1 MAKIRDLALTDISQ
15 INKLLSFV
23 DAGAHSFFDGI
34 TLPYPLNILYKIFP
48 LRFKFLPESYVLSEQ
63 KKILAC
69 ISVKSCHGNHK
80 KWEISKLLM
89 SDNPYEAGLV
99 LIQYAVTK
107 FAAKGVH
114 TFMAALEENQN
125 ELIRLFIDGAG
136 FRHCSRQQL
145 WRCTDTSTKNFP
157 LESLSVR
164 PFKNTDAATVSEL
177 YNESILPHFRPSL
190 SKNKGEFCESFF
202 AGLMPSAQFRYVIEN
217 NNKQIISYLVLKTT
231 DNKNFVFDFVLSKG
245 YEESFETIL
254 HYALK
259 IAQKRTKNAVFYVAN
274 KYYTQTSGHVETVLK
289 HNGYEPANS
298 FVVLV
303 KDLFKTIE
311 VGNNSTKTVF
321 YTDINSNPAFKLQNF

>member
-1 MAKIRDLALTDISQ
+1 MAKIRDLALTDVIQ

-48 LRFKFLPESYVLSEQ
+48 LRLKFLPESYVLSEQ

-69 ISVKSCHGNHK
+69 ISVKNCRGNHK

-145 WRCTDTSTKNFP
+145 WRCTDNSTKNIP
-157 LESLSVR
+157 LGDLTVR
-164 PFKNTDAATVSEL
+164 PFKNSDTSAVCEL
-177 YNESILPHFRPSL
+177 YNEAILPHFRPSL
-190 SKNKGEFCESFF
+190 RKNKREFYENIF
-202 AGLMPSAQFRYVIEN
+202 AGLTHSAQFRYVIEN
-217 NNKQIISYLVLKTT
+217 NNKQIISYLVLNTA

-245 YEESFETIL
+245 YEESFGTIL
-254 HYALK
+254 NYALK
-259 IAQKRTKNAVFYVAN
+259 IAQRRTKNTVFYVVN
-274 KYYTQTSGHVETVLK
+274 KYYMQTAGHVETVLK
-289 HNGYEPANS
+289 NNGYEPANS

-311 VGNNSTKTVF
+311 ADNNSTKTVF